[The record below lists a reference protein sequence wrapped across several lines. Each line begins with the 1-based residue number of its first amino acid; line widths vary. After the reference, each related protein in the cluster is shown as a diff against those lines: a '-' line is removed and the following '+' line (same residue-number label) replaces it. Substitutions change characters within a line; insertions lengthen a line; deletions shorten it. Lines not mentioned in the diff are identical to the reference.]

1 MVGVTSVDT
10 NERSTERSEVRRQ
23 AIVLPVDSRL
33 LTSSKSG
40 TCNRG
45 GDLHSQVNCVNS
57 TIRNLRTNTH
67 EDVGE
72 RGARESERNDS
83 LAKHCLF
90 TMTNECC
97 SRECGVLVKAK
108 VYAE

>member
-33 LTSSKSG
+33 LTSGKSG

-45 GDLHSQVNCVNS
+45 GD
-57 TIRNLRTNTH
+57 

-90 TMTNECC
+90 AMTNECC